1 MNLNPGIKKQNFIA
15 YVINFLQEDLLNS
28 NMNSEKKESVE
39 VAIQC
44 LETAYEIDMD
54 IKTKTEIDKV
64 DLLSLF
70 PPTNKGELTEEQ
82 IDKAEGFKND
92 GNSHMKNSEYEQAIV
107 EYTKAIRMNPYNPV
121 YYCNRAAA
129 YSRLEKHLDAISDCK
144 KAIELDPCYGKA
156 YGRLG
161 IAYSNL
167 NNYEDACKSYAQAL
181 KYDPNNPMYETNLK
195 LAQEK
200 MFASMGILLL
210 LSIDNLYKKFSVAES
225 AAPPEHRPLDIS
237 QFINNPNLI
246 NMATQMLSDT
256 NFRSLMSRFMT
267 TNQSGDS
274 NLDALIQAGQ
284 TLANRMQSADP
295 DFVENLRRSL
305 DPQNFGAASQSDDVN
320 NDHASNSE
328 KKSE

>member
-1 MNLNPGIKKQNFIA
+1 MNLNSGIKKQNLIA
-15 YVINFLQEDLLNS
+15 CVINFLQDDLLNS

-54 IKTKTEIDKV
+54 IKTKIETDKV

-70 PPTNKGELTEEQ
+70 PSTNKDEITEEQ
-82 IDKAEGFKND
+82 IKEAEGFKND
-92 GNSHMKNSEYEQAIV
+92 GNSHMKNSEYEQAII
-107 EYTKAIRMNPYNPV
+107 EYTNAIRLNPYNAV

-129 YSRLEKHLDAISDCK
+129 YSRLEKHMDAINDCK
-144 KAIELDPCYGKA
+144 KAIQLDPCYGKA

-167 NNYEDACKSYAQAL
+167 NKYEDACKAYAQAL
-181 KYDPNNPMYETNLK
+181 KYDPNNPMYETNFK
-195 LAQEK
+195 LAEEK
-200 MFASMGILLL
+200 MFASM
-210 LSIDNLYKKFSVAES
+210 ES

-246 NMATQMLSDT
+246 NMATQMLSDS

-284 TLANRMQSADP
+284 TLACAFESGKY
-295 DFVENLRRSL
+295 FWVT
-305 DPQNFGAASQSDDVN
+305 
-320 NDHASNSE
+320 
-328 KKSE
+328 